1 MDRLLGDVYI
11 IMKNYIYERKKGK
24 YIHLNPSLIPK
35 YSIHPPERKE
45 KRESWRRKGERKK
58 RKERKKVKMGIQ
70 NKKNAI
76 QNRLNNLLPNEHL
89 NVSKRKYTP

>member
-1 MDRLLGDVYI
+1 MGDVYI

-45 KRESWRRKGERKK
+45 KKEKAGGGKEKEKK
-58 RKERKKVKMGIQ
+58 EKKERKSRWEYKT
-70 NKKNAI
+70 KKT
-76 QNRLNNLLPNEHL
+76 P
-89 NVSKRKYTP
+89 SKTGSIICCRMNI